1 MNISAV
7 VISYNSEKFLAKNLD
22 SLTAQT
28 VKFSRIIVVDNN
40 SSDNSLKLIKNYP
53 GVQAIALDYNSGYAA
68 GANIGIEK
76 CSSDLTLVANAD
88 IILDEKMNE
97 KVIEKFK
104 TDDDLALLSP
114 LILRFD
120 RKTVDSAGQNCSRA
134 LYPVE
139 IGFNKPAAEVPLK
152 ERNVF
157 SVCGAATIFRRAA
170 LEKLKIA
177 GEYYDEDFF
186 IFWEDFDIGW
196 RAHLLGLKTL
206 FFPDALVY
214 HYRSATLEKNFL
226 SRFSLALARS
236 SFIKYHLVKNRY
248 LTLIKNFRF
257 KKNYQAIPFIL
268 LKDIPWVGLLT
279 ISAPKIIINLMKSGK
294 YIKKAL
300 QKRKMIK
307 AKTVCRPGGPGES
320 IIKNVVNKNKEEK

>member
-7 VISYNSEKFLAKNLD
+7 VISYNSEKFLEENLD

-28 VKFSRIIVVDNN
+28 VKFSQIIVVDNN
-40 SSDNSLKLIKNYP
+40 SQDNSLKIIKSYP

-68 GANIGIEK
+68 GANLGIKK
-76 CSSDLTLVANAD
+76 CSSDLVLVANAD
-88 IILDEKMNE
+88 IILDEKLNE

-104 TDDDLALLSP
+104 ADDELALLSP

-120 RKTVDSAGQNCSRA
+120 RKTVDSAGQSCSRA

-157 SVCGAATIFRRAA
+157 SVCGAATVFRREA
-170 LEKLKIA
+170 LEKLQIA

-196 RAHLLGLKTL
+196 RAALFGLKTL

-214 HYRSATLEKNFL
+214 HYRSGTLKKNFL
-226 SRFSLALARS
+226 SRFSLALARN

-257 KKNYQAIPFIL
+257 KKNYRTIPFVF
-268 LKDIPWVGLLT
+268 LKDIPWIGLLT
-279 ISAPKIIINLMKSGK
+279 ISAPKIIIELMKSGK

-307 AKTVCRPGGPGES
+307 AKAVYQPDEPGQR
-320 IIKNVVNKNKEEK
+320 ILDKAVNENKEEQ